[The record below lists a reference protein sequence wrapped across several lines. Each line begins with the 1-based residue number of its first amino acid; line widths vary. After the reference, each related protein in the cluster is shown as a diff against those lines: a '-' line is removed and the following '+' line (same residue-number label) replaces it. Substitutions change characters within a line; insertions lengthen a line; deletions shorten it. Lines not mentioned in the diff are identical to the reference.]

1 MAAAI
6 EANWNAAF
14 SLVGRSPIAQSDDD
28 DPELRWYTTP
38 KIPLLNLQPRLFHE
52 ALAGGHRRQDR
63 GTQATLRGT
72 PGAPDVSVGPFS
84 RPPDLGALERVMSY
98 GRKPHRN

>member
-38 KIPLLNLQPRLFHE
+38 KIPFSIFNHAYFTRPSPEGIDARIEELRRRFAAHRVPLMCRWVPSAARPIS
-52 ALAGGHRRQDR
+52 AL
-63 GTQATLRGT
+63 
-72 PGAPDVSVGPFS
+72 
-84 RPPDLGALERVMSY
+84 
-98 GRKPHRN
+98 